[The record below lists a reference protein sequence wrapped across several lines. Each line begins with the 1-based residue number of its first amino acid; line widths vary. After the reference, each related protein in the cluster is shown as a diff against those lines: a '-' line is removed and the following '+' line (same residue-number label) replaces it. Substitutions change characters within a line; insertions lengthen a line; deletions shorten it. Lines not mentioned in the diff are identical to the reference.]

1 MASADRS
8 IGSVLA
14 DIAGNFQHMVR
25 AEMRLARAEIR
36 DEIKKVARAAVLL
49 VVAVLSGTLGV
60 GVLLLAAVY
69 ALKLVLAPWAAAIV
83 VGAATLAIGGVAAAV
98 GVKHL
103 SEVTLPP
110 PKTVESVQETVQ
122 WAKSQIK

>member
-1 MASADRS
+1 MSDVS
-8 IGSVLA
+8 P
-14 DIAGNFQHMVR
+14 D
-25 AEMRLARAEIR
+25 
-36 DEIKKVARAAVLL
+36 
-49 VVAVLSGTLGV
+49 
-60 GVLLLAAVY
+60 
-69 ALKLVLAPWAAAIV
+69 AIV